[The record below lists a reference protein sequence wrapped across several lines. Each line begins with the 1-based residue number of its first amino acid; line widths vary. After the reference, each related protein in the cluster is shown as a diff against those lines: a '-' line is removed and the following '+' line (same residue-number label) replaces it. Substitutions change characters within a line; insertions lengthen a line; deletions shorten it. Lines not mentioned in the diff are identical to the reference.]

1 MAPDDVPPLAGGIP
15 AATSVEIMIMIGH
28 SLDLLI
34 KHFLVPFGPEAPSLK
49 VDDDPGQ
56 FLGHGE
62 ILPDE
67 SDNIQPKVK
76 E

>member
-1 MAPDDVPPLAGGIP
+1 
-15 AATSVEIMIMIGH
+15 MIGH

>member
-15 AATSVEIMIMIGH
+15 AATSVTKILIGH